1 MGISNM
7 MSEVDPK
14 KTITTKVI
22 FKRTWGI
29 FISGKS
35 DFTIYLKLNC
45 FKIKF
50 KLNFFFVY
58 CVVIKNNNNSKKVFI
73 MFDIE
78 YLQNFI
84 FQKIK

>member
-7 MSEVDPK
+7 MPEVAPK

-29 FISGKS
+29 VIPGKS

-50 KLNFFFVY
+50 KLNFFFRLMRGH
-58 CVVIKNNNNSKKVFI
+58 KKSSR
-73 MFDIE
+73 
-78 YLQNFI
+78 
-84 FQKIK
+84 